1 MKRETG
7 KNSNNDSPIPR
18 IPMRVGLEYLYFLA
32 SINFSLRALD
42 RILSTPNREL
52 AVKALVVPGIALG
65 ATIGSMV
72 LDGAYYREMFKS
84 AFRH

>member
-7 KNSNNDSPIPR
+7 KNSNNDSPIPMR
-18 IPMRVGLEYLYFLA
+18 IGLEYLYFLA
-32 SINFSLRALD
+32 SINFSFRALD
-42 RILSTPNREL
+42 RILSTSNREL

-72 LDGAYYREMFKS
+72 LDGEYYREMFKS